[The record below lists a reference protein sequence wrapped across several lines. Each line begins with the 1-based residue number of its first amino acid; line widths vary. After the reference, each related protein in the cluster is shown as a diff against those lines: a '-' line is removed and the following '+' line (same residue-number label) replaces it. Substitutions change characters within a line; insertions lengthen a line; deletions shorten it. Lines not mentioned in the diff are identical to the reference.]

1 MAALPILK
9 FVSGLLRPNLH
20 IGVEIY
26 IRPSHVNAGKQAIH
40 QSKAYENS
48 KTTMETTYAKY
59 LLKVNSCIRIE
70 LATEKGLDK
79 VSE

>member
-1 MAALPILK
+1 MAAQPILK

-26 IRPSHVNAGKQAIH
+26 IRPSYVNAGKQAIH
-40 QSKAYENS
+40 QSKAYKNLR
-48 KTTMETTYAKY
+48 TTMETTYAKS

-70 LATEKGLDK
+70 LATEKVLDK
-79 VSE
+79 VSK